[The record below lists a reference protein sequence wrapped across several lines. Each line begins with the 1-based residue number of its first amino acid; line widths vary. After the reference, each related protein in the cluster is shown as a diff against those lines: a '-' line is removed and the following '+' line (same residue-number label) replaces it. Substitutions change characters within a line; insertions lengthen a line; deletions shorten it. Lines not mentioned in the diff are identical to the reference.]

1 MLIWY
6 PYEEFGVSCNLVIIF
21 LCEKGVGGPSNSF
34 SFFSLVTESKF
45 YFSVNDFGWKKT
57 FPSLCIF
64 PLSVT
69 MTWKQKSCMKVDK
82 VSKS

>member
-1 MLIWY
+1 MLILY

-45 YFSVNDFGWKKT
+45 YFSVNDFG
-57 FPSLCIF
+57 
-64 PLSVT
+64 
-69 MTWKQKSCMKVDK
+69 
-82 VSKS
+82 